1 MGGEGVG
8 GEGVGGK
15 GVGGEG
21 VGGEGV
27 SSKDSW
33 AQCLPF
39 PNETL
44 ANVKNSK
51 LGHQDLSMCEV

>member
-1 MGGEGVG
+1 VYITR
-8 GEGVGGK
+8 
-15 GVGGEG
+15 GEG

-44 ANVKNSK
+44 AKVKNSK
-51 LGHQDLSMCEV
+51 LGHQDFSMCEV